1 MASNEIS
8 GLAYFSMR
16 LLDCFM
22 YQLAV
27 SRLFAKYAKYADKQ
41 QKKERK
47 KKGGGGGNKSKISTK
62 VIVQRVDDRN

>member
-1 MASNEIS
+1 MAPNDIS

-27 SRLFAKYAKYADKQ
+27 SRLFAIMQ
-41 QKKERK
+41 SIQTNGVEM
-47 KKGGGGGNKSKISTK
+47 SQIFTK
-62 VIVQRVDDRN
+62 LTVHIVSGLTNHY